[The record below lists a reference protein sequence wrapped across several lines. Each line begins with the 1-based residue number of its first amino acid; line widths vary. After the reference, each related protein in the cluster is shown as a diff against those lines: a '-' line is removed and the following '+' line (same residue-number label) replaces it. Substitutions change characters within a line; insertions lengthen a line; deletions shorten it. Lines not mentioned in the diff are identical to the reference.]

1 MNNTNYSVL
10 MSIYHKEKPDF
21 FIDSIESMLRQTIKP
36 EEIVIVKDGPL
47 TPELNQIIDK
57 YTNQEPEIFTI
68 VPLEKN
74 LGLGLALNE
83 GLKKCRNNLV
93 ARMDTDDISL
103 ENRCELQLKVFD
115 ENLKISICG
124 TMIDEFNGKPENI
137 VTSRAVPLK
146 HDDIVRFGR
155 RRSPFNHVTVMFKKI
170 DVLSCEGGYHD
181 VPRKEDIDL
190 FVRMVNSNYYGVNID
205 KSLVLVRSNKDYLE
219 RRKSWANCKS
229 YIEVIFDFWKR
240 GYSRTPDL
248 VFVVVTQVG
257 MYISP
262 RWLLRIISNKF
273 LRTEKNKSCI

>member
-1 MNNTNYSVL
+1 MSNTDYSVL

-83 GLKKCRNNLV
+83 GLKKCRNDLV

-115 ENLKISICG
+115 ENLKLSICG
-124 TMIDEFNGKPENI
+124 TMIDEFYGKPENI

-155 RRSPFNHVTVMFKKI
+155 RRSPFNHVTVMFKKM

-190 FVRMVNSNYYGVNID
+190 FVRMVNSNYYGINID

-240 GYSRTPDL
+240 GYSRTSDL

-257 MYISP
+257 MYVSP

-273 LRTEKNKSCI
+273 LRTEKK